1 VKVISARSEGSV
13 AEQVEIVKQA
23 QAGGLEALRA
33 LVAQY
38 HIPALRAAQIILGD
52 PQDAED
58 TVQEVWIQVL
68 RSLGSLRDP
77 SKFNAWLY
85 RMVRNTA
92 LRKRQQRATKLS
104 DMALQED
111 LFPEQ
116 TESNPHADMM
126 PWLPI
131 ALHSLSDKDYF
142 VTSLHYFNGLS
153 VEEIAQLLEVPAGT
167 VKSRLF
173 HARKILKKEILK
185 RMNQKSEYLPED
197 FREVIAGM
205 RGQIHWNKIFDGSL
219 QGWSFAGKPI
229 EPGTLPAGWS
239 IFGENGLVGEEWQT
253 GTTLNYGEPS
263 WRDLELSLLITPL
276 GGGNAQVF
284 FRMDDVAQR
293 FYVLDMLMG
302 WQAIAIRKITHDEV
316 GNLNEAKLDVVN
328 YPLRDG
334 TEYALTIAV
343 RDHSITTYVNGALV
357 NRVTDGSWFHGKIG
371 LNVWQAKTL
380 FRDIRVRLL
389 N

>member
-1 VKVISARSEGSV
+1 ME
-13 AEQVEIVKQA
+13 EQVEIVKKA
-23 QAGGLEALRA
+23 QAGGQEALQV
-33 LVAQY
+33 LVDQY

-52 PQDAED
+52 SQDAED

-77 SKFNAWLY
+77 SRFNAWLY

-92 LRKRQQRATKLS
+92 LRKRQQRATKLA
-104 DMALQED
+104 DMALHED
-111 LFPEQ
+111 LVREE
-116 TESNPHADMM
+116 TESNTRADTM

-131 ALHSLSDKDYF
+131 ALHALSGKDYF

-153 VEEIAQLLEVPAGT
+153 VEEIAQLLGVPLGT
-167 VKSRLF
+167 VKSRLY
-173 HARKILKKEILK
+173 HARKILKKEITRL
-185 RMNQKSEYLPED
+185 MNQKNEYLPED
-197 FREVIAGM
+197 FREVIGGM
-205 RGQIHWNKIFDGSL
+205 RGEIRWNKIFGGNL
-219 QGWSFAGKPI
+219 QGWSFEGKPI
-229 EPGTLPAGWS
+229 EPGTVPAGWS
-239 IFGENGLVGEEWQT
+239 ILGENGLVGEEWKA
-253 GTTLNYGEPS
+253 GTTLTYGELH

-276 GGGNAQVF
+276 GGGNAQVL
-284 FRMDDVAQR
+284 FRMDEVAKR

-302 WQAIAIRKITHDEV
+302 WQAIAIRKITHDEM

-334 TEYALTIAV
+334 TEYALNIAV

-357 NRVTDGSWFHGKIG
+357 NRVTEGSWFHGKIG
-371 LNVWQAKTL
+371 LHAWQAKTL

>member
-1 VKVISARSEGSV
+1 VE
-13 AEQVEIVKQA
+13 EQVEIVKKA
-23 QAGGLEALRA
+23 QAGGREALQI
-33 LVAQY
+33 LVDQY

-77 SKFNAWLY
+77 SRFNAWLY

-104 DMALQED
+104 DIALQED
-111 LFPEQ
+111 LVHEE
-116 TESNPHADMM
+116 TESNTHPDTM

-131 ALHSLSDKDYF
+131 ALHALSGKDYF

-153 VEEIAQLLEVPAGT
+153 VEEIAQLLGVPSGT
-167 VKSRLF
+167 VKSRLY
-173 HARKILKKEILK
+173 HARKILKKEITRL
-185 RMNQKSEYLPED
+185 MNQKNEYLPED

-205 RGQIHWNKIFDGSL
+205 RGEIRWNKIFDGNL
-219 QGWSFAGKPI
+219 QGWSYEGKPI
-229 EPGTLPAGWS
+229 EAGTMPSGWS
-239 IFGENGLVGEEWQT
+239 ILGENGLVGEEWKA
-253 GTTLNYGEPS
+253 GTTLMYGEPS
-263 WRDLELSLLITPL
+263 WRDLELSLLVTPL

-284 FRMDDVAQR
+284 FRMDDIARR

-334 TEYALTIAV
+334 TEYALTVAV

-357 NRVTDGSWFHGKIG
+357 NRVTEGSWFHGKIG
-371 LNVWQAKTL
+371 LNIWQAKTL

>member
-1 VKVISARSEGSV
+1 M

-23 QAGGLEALRA
+23 QAGGLEALRT
-33 LVAQY
+33 LVDQY
-38 HIPALRAAQIILGD
+38 HIPALRTAQIILGD
-52 PQDAED
+52 AQDAED

-68 RSLGSLRDP
+68 RSLRSLRDP
-77 SKFNAWLY
+77 SRFNAWLY

-92 LRKRQQRATKLS
+92 LRKRQQRAMILA
-104 DMALQED
+104 DIALQED

-116 TESNPHADMM
+116 TESNPHTDTM
-126 PWLPI
+126 PWLSI
-131 ALHSLSDKDYF
+131 ALHALSDKDYF

-153 VEEIAQLLEVPAGT
+153 VEEIAQLLEVPSGT

-173 HARKILKKEILK
+173 HARKILKKEIMKL
-185 RMNQKSEYLPED
+185 MNQKNEYLPED
-197 FREVIAGM
+197 FREVIGGM

-219 QGWSFAGKPI
+219 QGWSFASKPI
-229 EPGTLPAGWS
+229 EAGTLPAGWS
-239 IFGENGLVGEEWQT
+239 IVGENGLVGEEWKA
-253 GTTLNYGEPS
+253 GTTLTYGEPS

-276 GGGNAQVF
+276 GGGNAQVL
-284 FRMDDVAQR
+284 FRIDEVAQR
-293 FYVLDMLMG
+293 YYVLDMLMG

-316 GNLNEAKLDVVN
+316 GNLSEAKLDVVN

-334 TEYALTIAV
+334 TEYSLTIAV

-357 NRVTDGSWFHGKIG
+357 NRVTDGSWFHGKVG
-371 LNVWQAKTL
+371 LHAWQAKTL
-380 FRDIRVRLL
+380 FRDIRLRLL

>member
-1 VKVISARSEGSV
+1 ME
-13 AEQVEIVKQA
+13 EQVEIVKKA
-23 QAGGLEALRA
+23 QAGGQEALQA
-33 LVAQY
+33 LVDQY

-58 TVQEVWIQVL
+58 IVQEVWIQVL

-77 SKFNAWLY
+77 GRFNAWLY
-85 RMVRNTA
+85 RIVRNTA

-104 DMALQED
+104 DIMLQED
-111 LFPEQ
+111 LVCEE
-116 TESNPHADMM
+116 TESHTRADTLQ
-126 PWLPI
+126 WLPI
-131 ALHSLSDKDYF
+131 ALHALSGKDYF

-153 VEEIAQLLEVPAGT
+153 VEEIAQLLGVPLGT

-173 HARKILKKEILK
+173 HARQILKKEMMRL
-185 RMNQKSEYLPED
+185 MNQKNEFLPED
-197 FREVIAGM
+197 FREVIGGM
-205 RGQIHWNKIFDGSL
+205 RGVIRWNTIFDGSL
-219 QGWSFAGKPI
+219 QGWSFEGKPM
-229 EPGTLPAGWS
+229 ETGAMPTGWS
-239 IFGENGLVGEEWQT
+239 KFGDNGLVGEEWRT
-253 GTTLNYGEPS
+253 GTTLMYGEPS
-263 WRDLELSLLITPL
+263 WRDLELSLLMTPL

-284 FRMDDVAQR
+284 FRVDEGAKR
-293 FYVLDMLMG
+293 YYVLDMLMG
-302 WQAIAIRKITHDEV
+302 WQAIAIRKITYDMN
-316 GNLNEAKLDVVN
+316 GNLHEAKLDVVN

-334 TEYALTIAV
+334 TEYALNIAV